1 MPIDYGLNNITSSG
15 NVSISGIITA
25 TSGNFTSLTVSGVNS
40 NLFVTSNTSGITGA
54 SGINNMVQISQAN
67 YDAIVTKNPNT
78 IYFIT

>member
-1 MPIDYGLNNITSSG
+1 MPIDYGTN
-15 NVSISGIITA
+15 NVS
-25 TSGNFTSLTVSGVNS
+25 TSGNFIASSGNFSNSLTINGVNS

-78 IYFIT
+78 VYFIT